1 VRETTL
7 DFVRREGAQFG
18 INAHFFLPFPSD
30 DAEAWVIG
38 LAASEGTVY
47 SAFETPEQSFALVA
61 DAPALRIDGRNRASI
76 VHRAPGDATGRRVRE
91 RGELWN
97 AVAGSAQIVSEG
109 VVTIPAYRSASR
121 PDGQLRLGL
130 GGRYDEGRSWYDVAN
145 ARTAIGLSRDRRRLI
160 LVVVERSPA
169 SEGLPVGDIARRM
182 VRDYGVWNALNLDG
196 GGSST
201 MAWRDPATGEY
212 GLLNTS
218 SDNPVGRRVASSLAV
233 FARPRPAR
241 P

>member
-1 VRETTL
+1 M
-7 DFVRREGAQFG
+7 
-18 INAHFFLPFPSD
+18 
-30 DAEAWVIG
+30 
-38 LAASEGTVY
+38 
-47 SAFETPEQSFALVA
+47 
-61 DAPALRIDGRNRASI
+61 
-76 VHRAPGDATGRRVRE
+76 
-91 RGELWN
+91 
-97 AVAGSAQIVSEG
+97 AGSAQIVTEG

-121 PDGQLRLGL
+121 PDGQLLPGL

-145 ARTAIGLSRDRRRLI
+145 ARTAIGLSRDCRRLI

-212 GLLNTS
+212 GLLEHL
-218 SDNPVGRRVASSLAV
+218 VGQPGRAAGREQPGGVRTAPAGPAV
-233 FARPRPAR
+233 SATT
-241 P
+241 